1 MEAGDRRGQHGDP
14 DPFPFSSLRLGN
26 DPDLMGSVIEPGRL
40 RLGFS
45 ARCHWSW
52 LAMGFCILNFNKS
65 PFLGGGGE
73 RKAGIAMPGVPGW
86 EPALYTAMQP
96 WLIIF

>member
-1 MEAGDRRGQHGDP
+1 
-14 DPFPFSSLRLGN
+14 
-26 DPDLMGSVIEPGRL
+26 
-40 RLGFS
+40 
-45 ARCHWSW
+45 
-52 LAMGFCILNFNKS
+52 MGFCILNFNKS